1 MILPSFLIQSPHVI
15 YASSVIK
22 AKQEK
27 SFRTDFNPF
36 VICCHQ
42 FFFSPRISHY
52 LDDDVWKKKYSNSSD
67 PAILKLWPTQIL
79 RRTLSLLPSETQ
91 RGGRDSEIQV
101 GSSQDNIVESFTKC
115 AHILLFKELDAQ
127 IPIPLLTKFYFGLV
141 SKILGWIKIES
152 NIKIQ

>member
-1 MILPSFLIQSPHVI
+1 M
-15 YASSVIK
+15 
-22 AKQEK
+22 
-27 SFRTDFNPF
+27 
-36 VICCHQ
+36 
-42 FFFSPRISHY
+42 
-52 LDDDVWKKKYSNSSD
+52 KKKYSNSSD

-79 RRTLSLLPSETQ
+79 RRTLALLPSETQ
-91 RGGRDSEIQV
+91 RGGRDSEIQI

-115 AHILLFKELDAQ
+115 AHILLCKDLDDQ